1 MTLTNHQ
8 KPKPNIVQKKRG
20 ANHHRKSKDY
30 HKAYWPYLPI
40 LTIVVVGV
48 LLNTFWMNRGVLT
61 YAVDT
66 SPAGLLT
73 STNQERS
80 ANGLGALALNA
91 ALNDAASAKALDMAT
106 RNYWSH
112 NTPDGEEP
120 WVFVNATGY
129 QYKTAGENLA
139 YGFATSADTVAA
151 WMNSPGHRANILNS
165 TYTEVGFG
173 TANSANYQGHGNQT
187 IVVAFYASPLHN
199 VANNTTTNTQP
210 QAAAAAPS
218 STGSNTPATPI
229 LTEEPATPVP
239 SEEIV
244 VNQQAETP
252 VAAQQTTTIP
262 STTSKNVSRVQVA
275 GTGNMPWIA
284 AILALLVV
292 ALGSWVIFKH
302 GHAWRK
308 VIVHGEQ
315 FVLRHKILDTVVVAV
330 IVGSLLLIQTVGFI
344 Q

>member
-8 KPKPNIVQKKRG
+8 KPKPNTVQKKRG
-20 ANHHRKSKDY
+20 AEHHRKSKDY

-48 LLNTFWMNRGVLT
+48 VLNTFWMSRGVLN

-66 SPAGLLT
+66 TPTGLLA

-91 ALNDAASAKALDMAT
+91 ALSDAASAKALDMAT

-173 TANSANYQGHGNQT
+173 SANSANYQGHGNQT
-187 IVVAFYASPLHN
+187 IVVAFYASPLN
-199 VANNTTTNTQP
+199 GVANNTTTNNTQP

-218 STGSNTPATPI
+218 SSNTPTSQAPVT
-229 LTEEPATPVP
+229 EPAAPVP

-244 VNQQAETP
+244 VNQQPETP
-252 VAAQQTTTIP
+252 AAQQTTAIP
-262 STTSKNVSRVQVA
+262 STTSKNVSRAQVA
-275 GTGNMPWIA
+275 GTGNTPWIGA
-284 AILALLVV
+284 VLALVIV

-315 FVLRHKILDTVVVAV
+315 FVLHHKILDTVVVAV